1 LGGRHINMKKLLA
14 PITLLFLVACQPSEL
29 EGCLKANIGES
40 DYLNKFNTL
49 LDELVIFETKYEK
62 IIEAVQNDSSK
73 ESTDRYM
80 EILVEFRPIYETFSE
95 SLTVLEKKISDRHP
109 PALLELSAKE
119 QKGASQQQALKE
131 SISKVILDEKDIA
144 TGLCHAQ
151 GIY

>member
-1 LGGRHINMKKLLA
+1 MKKLLA
-14 PITLLFLVACQPSEL
+14 PLTLLLLVACQPSEL
-29 EGCLKANIGES
+29 ERCLKANIGES

-49 LDELVIFETKYEK
+49 LDELVIVETKHEK
-62 IIEAVQNDSSK
+62 IIEAFRNDSSN

-80 EILVEFRPIYETFSE
+80 EILDEFGAIYDTFLE

-109 PALLELSAKE
+109 PELLELSAKE
-119 QKGASQQQALKE
+119 QKGASQQQVLKE
-131 SISKVILDEKDIA
+131 AISKVILDEKDIA